1 MYYLKIKTKFNKL
14 ELIIDNYHDEEVQE
28 ILNQPYI
35 EDVYLCNIDEDKKEN
50 YSKVKKLIKQKR
62 DTK

>member
-1 MYYLKIKTKFNKL
+1 MYYLKIKTKFNEL
-14 ELIIDNYHDEEVQE
+14 ELIVDDYHDEEVQE

-50 YSKVKKLIKQKR
+50 YSKVKKLIKTKR